1 MNDDNN
7 ICPCLCIGSG
17 FDWDS
22 ISPPVLPPLQALQ
35 QLQVNS
41 ISTFKDDIHV
51 FPHKQRR
58 NKRDQN
64 GSTSS
69 VASLSGGISTAGC
82 LSRSNSR
89 PFQDLRLR
97 ELLINDDDTES
108 LSGSSTGAN
117 DSKKRDT
124 KVPSAGG
131 SKKSQRSADPESTK
145 SPQWLMNPS
154 PQQPQSTTYPDDH
167 PDSSS
172 NKDTLTNGQQS
183 PSTKNKILKQL
194 LSQEDDD
201 DEDGEADPG
210 SSSTSF
216 GAGRGLQAPG
226 TVPVLRVLAKLEGGQ
241 NQPQPVVSSLPD
253 TSASPREQERE
264 VEPTSNSGA
273 GSSNNLLKV
282 CPLSSVCSL
291 LLMTQKTLADIT
303 AMPSFHWLSTVL
315 HYVFDFIK
323 RCSIQSG
330 YNM

>member
-1 MNDDNN
+1 MSPWLKCQDSCSLMFLIEFEMISENN
-7 ICPCLCIGSG
+7 IDAICTHFFIGSG
-17 FDWDS
+17 FDWES
-22 ISPPVLPPLQALQ
+22 VSPPVLPPLQALQ

-51 FPHKQRR
+51 FQQKQRR
-58 NKRDQN
+58 GKRDQN
-64 GSTSS
+64 GSGASN
-69 VASLSGGISTAGC
+69 ASLSGGTTTAGG

-108 LSGSSTGAN
+108 LSGSSISTN

-124 KVPSAGG
+124 KVLAGSTNSG
-131 SKKSQRSADPESTK
+131 AKKSQRSADPESTK

-154 PQQPQSTTYPDDH
+154 PQQPQSTTFMDEH

-172 NKDTLTNGQQS
+172 NKDSLNGQQS
-183 PSTKNKILKQL
+183 PSIKNKILKQL

-210 SSSTSF
+210 SSSASF
-216 GAGRGLQAPG
+216 GAGRIQAPSAM
-226 TVPVLRVLAKLEGGQ
+226 PVLRVLANLEGGQ
-241 NQPQPVVSSLPD
+241 NQPD
-253 TSASPREQERE
+253 TSASPREQGRE

-282 CPLSSVCSL
+282 CYPDRSVLSFL
-291 LLMTQKTLADIT
+291 E
-303 AMPSFHWLSTVL
+303 
-315 HYVFDFIK
+315 
-323 RCSIQSG
+323 
-330 YNM
+330 